1 MPGIGVGRYGEVLAH
16 LTLPPP
22 EERRAIRE
30 LAGLSQE
37 DVGVLLG
44 VSQACVG
51 RYEAG
56 QRRPRGDLLV
66 RYAGVLRDL
75 RDLVATVQTAV
86 ERDAAAVDD
95 LLAEIDGLVDGLAVA
110 PEPVG
115 AARG

>member
-22 EERRAIRE
+22 EERRTIRE
-30 LAGLSQE
+30 RAGLSQE
-37 DVGVLLG
+37 GVGALLG

-75 RDLVATVQTAV
+75 RDLLATVQTAV
-86 ERDAAAVDD
+86 ERDAAVDD
-95 LLAEIDGLVDGLAVA
+95 LLAEIDGLVDGLAVP

-115 AARG
+115 VARG